1 VPTIC
6 HDCGHTTDVPACCFW
21 CQLAAR
27 RPPDHEALCRC
38 QRARPSL
45 GLAALVDRM
54 EFAVSDAL
62 LMFYSERLG
71 TNVQGLNDVC
81 EQVLAWQPNIDPG
94 QMLVVAFQALAERN

>member
-1 VPTIC
+1 
-6 HDCGHTTDVPACCFW
+6 
-21 CQLAAR
+21 
-27 RPPDHEALCRC
+27 
-38 QRARPSL
+38 
-45 GLAALVDRM
+45 M